1 MPTRHNLI
9 SGITDLLVLSI
20 LSRGDRYIY
29 GLAKS
34 IHDYSEG
41 KINIS
46 LNTIYTVTYKLENEN
61 KISEYSRL
69 VGRKRTR
76 VYYHIEEAGLKY
88 LEELTEEFQNV
99 ASGYNAIMSALDNE
113 PMKEAADSE
122 SCSEELSA
130 TCESHVSDS
139 GEGGEAV
146 SEKVPGL
153 RPVIC

>member
-34 IHDYSEG
+34 IHDFSEG

-46 LNTIYTVTYKLENEN
+46 LNTVYTVTYKLENEK
-61 KISEYSRL
+61 KITQYSKL

-88 LEELTEEFQNV
+88 LQELTEEFQNV
-99 ASGYNAIMSALDNE
+99 ASGYNAIMAALDKE
-113 PMKEAADSE
+113 PVV
-122 SCSEELSA
+122 EE
-130 TCESHVSDS
+130 
-139 GEGGEAV
+139 
-146 SEKVPGL
+146 
-153 RPVIC
+153 